1 MTLKNLNDKNEL
13 INMINIYKNLKNE
26 FLNELPKLLEDKK
39 EELKDLITKIQSC
52 ECYQEEASAEEK
64 KEFTDLL
71 NQLNS

>member
-1 MTLKNLNDKNEL
+1 MTLKKLNDKNEL
-13 INMINIYKNLKNE
+13 INMINIYKNLKNQ

-52 ECYQEEASAEEK
+52 ECYQEEASDEEK
-64 KEFTDLL
+64 EEFSNLL